1 MEKGVYP
8 MSEKDQDQQ
17 AQSPAP
23 SADRPSRTPSKGQQR
38 KSQHSVFQYVTIL
51 FAAAFVLLLF
61 TFMMERR
68 QYEQDQTENQEQINQ
83 LQQDT
88 NSATQRLDAIIA
100 ERDQLKEENQA
111 LNEQLESAD
120 QACQALEAGSVRQ
133 QRALEAMDWFWRIQR
148 LYSRGNLRSAREL
161 AEAFEESGLTDALP
175 DISYAD
181 PEGNSPKAQYQ
192 ELYEL
197 LF

>member
-1 MEKGVYP
+1 
-8 MSEKDQDQQ
+8 MSENKPEQPV
-17 AQSPAP
+17 QSPAAP
-23 SADRPSRTPSKGQQR
+23 ERRAVSKGQQR

-51 FAAAFVLLLF
+51 FAAAFVLLLV

-68 QYEQDQTENQEQINQ
+68 QYEQDQSENLEQIDQ
-83 LQQDT
+83 LRQDS
-88 NSATQRLDAIIA
+88 NSATQRLDAIIE
-100 ERDQLKEENQA
+100 ERSQLKEENQE
-111 LNEQLESAD
+111 LKEQLESAD
-120 QACQALEAGSVRQ
+120 QAIQAAEAENVRQ

-161 AEAFEESGLTDALP
+161 AEEFEASGLTDALP
-175 DISYAD
+175 DVSYAD

>member
-1 MEKGVYP
+1 
-8 MSEKDQDQQ
+8 MSEKDLDQQ
-17 AQSPAP
+17 AQAPAP
-23 SADRPSRTPSKGQQR
+23 SEARSARAPSKGQQR
-38 KSQHSVFQYVTIL
+38 RSQHSVFQYITIL
-51 FAAAFVLLLF
+51 FAAAFVLMLF

-68 QYEQDQTENQEQINQ
+68 QYEQDQSENQEQINQ

-88 NSATQRLDAIIA
+88 KSATQRLDAIIA
-100 ERDQLKEENQA
+100 ERDQLKEANQA
-111 LNEQLESAD
+111 LTDQLDLANEERTAI
-120 QACQALEAGSVRQ
+120 EAETARQ
-133 QRALEAMDWFWRIQR
+133 QRSLEAMDWFWRIQR
-148 LYSRGNLRSAREL
+148 LYSRGNTRAAREL
-161 AEAFEESGLTDALP
+161 AAEFEELGLKDALP